1 MSYYVSFSLFEAS
14 VGKMR
19 GKELAV
25 LTAGCC
31 WNERILAGARAK
43 QTERLV
49 PITSCEAGGATAPG
63 KLATHKFKT

>member
-1 MSYYVSFSLFEAS
+1 MC
-14 VGKMR
+14 R

-49 PITSCEAGGATAPG
+49 PITSCEALFQGQELSNSTPEM
-63 KLATHKFKT
+63 TI